1 MFEESLVESTPLLH
15 THNRMPAL
23 LSLAAQ
29 LAAAAVILTLPVLHP
44 ELLPATRLLPATL
57 TAPQPVPP
65 PPPIHLK
72 PTPVATSSSAP
83 SALGAAYAPPRSDLL
98 HLTGPAVD
106 APRLGI
112 VNLGL
117 RDSPLPPGINA
128 APGNPHVT
136 VAPASK
142 SSNAPTRISSG
153 VSAGLLLAPIRPE
166 YPAIARNTRTEGT
179 VVIDA
184 MISRSGSIERAHVL
198 SGPALLQ
205 SAALAAVRQAHYRPF
220 LLNGKPT
227 EVQTTITINFK
238 LGN

>member
-1 MFEESLVESTPLLH
+1 
-15 THNRMPAL
+15 MPAL

-29 LAAAAVILTLPVLHP
+29 LAAAAVILTLPLLHP

-65 PPPIHLK
+65 PPVHLK
-72 PTPVATSSSAP
+72 PIPVPASASSPAP
-83 SALGAAYAPPRSDLL
+83 SAPGTAYAPPRSDLL
-98 HLTGPAVD
+98 HPTGPAVD

-117 RDSPLPPGINA
+117 RDSSLPPGINA
-128 APGNPHVT
+128 APGNPHIT

-142 SSNAPTRISSG
+142 SSSAPTRISSG

-166 YPAIARNTRTEGT
+166 YPAIARLARTEGT

-220 LLNGKPT
+220 LLNGQPT